1 MTEFVAVRF
10 GNVLGSNGSVVP
22 RFKEQIA
29 KGGPVTVTHPDIIR
43 YFMTIPEAAALVLQ
57 AGTYAKG
64 GEIFV
69 LDMGAPNRLIHIGSP
84 IPFDADVFLNQMQT
98 LMMMAYDGKNDEIRN
113 GVAEVVE
120 TYHPAGEHGSEYKGT
135 AYNEQMEMMTK
146 KEMSAGKPV

>member
-1 MTEFVAVRF
+1 MSEEGLRST
-10 GNVLGSNGSVVP
+10 
-22 RFKEQIA
+22 
-29 KGGPVTVTHPDIIR
+29 
-43 YFMTIPEAAALVLQ
+43 
-57 AGTYAKG
+57 
-64 GEIFV
+64 
-69 LDMGAPNRLIHIGSP
+69 PNRLIHIGSP